1 MATHIRLDGVP
12 TGYDGHG
19 QGEPLVLLHPGGAD
33 ARAFAPNLDALA
45 ATSASSPRTG
55 AATATAPT
63 STAPSPTSRWPRTP
77 SPSWRRSWLDRP
89 TWPAAATGCRSR

>member
-12 TGYDGHG
+12 TGYDEHG

-33 ARAFAPNLDALA
+33 ARAFAPTSTRGRP
-45 ATSASSPRTG
+45 TSASSPRTG
-55 AATATAPT
+55 AATTTAPT
-63 STAPSPTSRWPRTP
+63 STAPPTSRWPRTP
-77 SPSWRRSWLDRP
+77 SPSWRRSWLDPP